1 MLVLMPYT
9 ITCAGTLMTE
19 VTCFPL
25 SSSSDMVIS
34 SHTCREGRRRGEVQ
48 PLNYFSPH
56 PSNSPRLRRERS
68 NVLTRATGPETSK
81 RTAQHTTLPRSCNTG
96 SHTIKHYITHYEHY
110 HWVTENITSSIYY
123 RVSCVHKVIS

>member
-34 SHTCREGRRRGEVQ
+34 SHTCREEKGEGGGAATE
-48 PLNYFSPH
+48 LFLSTSP
-56 PSNSPRLRRERS
+56 NSPRLRRERS
-68 NVLTRATGPETSK
+68 NALTRATGPETSK